1 MLATSGKGKLGT
13 GRELSLS
20 RADILERASD
30 LNIQEVANAKESP
43 WQVLLVY
50 LLKTVRVVYSE

>member
-50 LLKTVRVVYSE
+50 